1 MCVEAMSTFKK
12 AYIIIN
18 LIRVKRGIWEKMKGA
33 IVFLAVFVV
42 VFLIC
47 IGVTSIPPGQA
58 LYNMLKLPIQ
68 TTTYKVGGAIY
79 GDVLIKAIFNA
90 VVYGVIVW
98 LVFTIV
104 TYRPGKKTP
113 QNIQQ
118 NVTVNVGDKDAKV
131 GS

>member
-1 MCVEAMSTFKK
+1 
-12 AYIIIN
+12 
-18 LIRVKRGIWEKMKGA
+18 MKGA

-42 VFLIC
+42 VFLISL
-47 IGVTSIPPGQA
+47 GATSIPPGQA
-58 LYNMLKLPIQ
+58 LYNLLKLPIQ

-104 TYRPGKKTP
+104 THMPKKRKP
-113 QNIQQ
+113 NNNQQ
-118 NVTVNVGDKDAKV
+118 NVTVNAGDKNPK
-131 GS
+131 